1 MKKSLYLLLSFFL
14 VSCLLTACGKNKSN
28 NETSNDNSSLSNT
41 EVSSD
46 ADDSIQIDFSESD
59 SDLFTERDYETDY
72 NESES
77 VIIQLN
83 GSYATSS
90 SDSVNISES
99 TITITEEATYI
110 ISGTLDNGMIIV
122 DADNTAKIQIVLN
135 GAEINAKESASMYI
149 LEADKVFVTLAA
161 GTENLLTNG
170 GTFTAIDESNIDA
183 AVFSKQDLT
192 FNGSGSLTV
201 TSPAGHG
208 IVCKDDLVF
217 TGGSYMV
224 NSASHGLEA
233 NNSVRVT
240 GETSLTIDSGKD
252 AVHCENTDDASLGF
266 VYIANGII
274 NIEAEGDGISA
285 GAYMQIENGT
295 FDILTGGGSING
307 EKASSENFGG
317 FMDGG
322 MPGHVYSDTM
332 NATDESS
339 TSMKGI
345 KAANSILISGGT
357 FKIDSAD
364 DSLHSDM
371 SLTVNGGTFEIA
383 SGDDAFHAEET
394 LTVKDGKI
402 DITESYEGLE
412 ALNIDVKGG
421 DIQLIANDDGLNAA
435 GGTDSSGINGGR
447 DGMFGGPGG
456 QGGPGDHN
464 GGPGG
469 MGGGMSSSSDGSIMI
484 SGGNL
489 CINASGDGIDA
500 NGTLTITGGYTV
512 VTGPTHGDTATLD
525 YDKSAVIKG
534 GTFIG
539 TGAVGMAQTFSNS
552 EQGVISVRVGN
563 QIAGTKVTLK
573 DKEGNLMISFEPELP
588 FAVVIISSPDIVSGE
603 TYTITVG
610 SLSAEFEAQ

>member
-217 TGGSYMV
+217 TGGSYTV
-224 NSASHGLEA
+224 NSASYGLEA

-322 MPGHVYSDTM
+322 MPGHIYSDTM

-371 SLTVNGGTFEIA
+371 SLTINGGTFEIA

-456 QGGPGDHN
+456 QEGPGGHN

-563 QIAGTKVTLK
+563 QIAGTEVTLK
-573 DKEGNLMISFEPELP
+573 DKEGNIMISFEPELP
-588 FAVVIISSPDIVSGE
+588 FAVVIIISPDIVSGE